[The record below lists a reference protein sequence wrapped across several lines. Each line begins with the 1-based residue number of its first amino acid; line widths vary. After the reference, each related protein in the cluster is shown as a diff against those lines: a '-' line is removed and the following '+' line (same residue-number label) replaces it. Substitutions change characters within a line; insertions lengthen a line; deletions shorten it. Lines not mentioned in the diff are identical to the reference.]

1 MFLDEEI
8 KKNSIEMPDSKR
20 QVIRTTMNMNS
31 NCAVSI
37 VSEWDLSDLLIS
49 IHLAAIELE
58 VTSTA
63 H

>member
-1 MFLDEEI
+1 
-8 KKNSIEMPDSKR
+8 MPDSKR